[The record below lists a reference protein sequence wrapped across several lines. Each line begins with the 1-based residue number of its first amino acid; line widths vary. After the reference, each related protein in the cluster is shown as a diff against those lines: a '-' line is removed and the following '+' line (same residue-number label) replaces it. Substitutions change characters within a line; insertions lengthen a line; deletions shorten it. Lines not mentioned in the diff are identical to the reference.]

1 MKFLYSVDIIFVC
14 YTIFFINMVYFLVSV
29 SMFSFS
35 ASSYASDMLKVRYH
49 CVTLTVMQR
58 RIEGMFL

>member
-1 MKFLYSVDIIFVC
+1 MFVC
-14 YTIFFINMVYFLVSV
+14 YTVFFINMVYFLVSL

-58 RIEGMFL
+58 RIEGMSL